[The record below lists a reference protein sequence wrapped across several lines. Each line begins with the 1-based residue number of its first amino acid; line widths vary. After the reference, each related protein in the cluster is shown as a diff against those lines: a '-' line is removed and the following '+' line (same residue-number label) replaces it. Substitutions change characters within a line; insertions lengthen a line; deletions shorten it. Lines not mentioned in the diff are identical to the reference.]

1 MHAKRRN
8 GSRMIKRG
16 LVEQWIMFIK
26 ARGRGRIDDILSASL
41 FREEI
46 VMALDFLTPQFDQIM
61 NDSLHI
67 LENGST

>member
-1 MHAKRRN
+1 
-8 GSRMIKRG
+8 MIKRG

-46 VMALDFLTPQFDQIM
+46 VMALGFLNPQVMNKCTDFEFDQIM
-61 NDSLHI
+61 NDSLHY